1 MYNDNIEVWGF
12 KTFRP
17 FRIYWALEEFNLKY
31 KSYKIGSRT
40 GETQTKEYLEMN
52 PKGKIPFFRHENI
65 GISESVAA
73 MNYVVNNFEIPS
85 DFYVPTS
92 AKDKAKI
99 DEWSYM
105 CAMELDSLGVY
116 ILRRHQSV
124 ENGGLSNLY
133 GEAPNAVKSAKEH
146 VDRMLRACDRDVPNN
161 NWLFGDKPSCA
172 DIMFMSCLQ
181 VVKLYKL
188 EIKSDKINAYYERAV
203 TRKQYIKAMEESYGQ
218 PTLEKYILANQNK

>member
-1 MYNDNIEVWGF
+1 MKNNQIEVWGF

-31 KSYKIGSRT
+31 ISHKIGSRT
-40 GETQTKEYLEMN
+40 GETQTKKYLEMN
-52 PKGKIPFFRHENI
+52 PKGKIPFFKHNNI

-73 MNYVVNNFEIPS
+73 MNYVVCNFEAPS

-116 ILRRHQSV
+116 IMRRHQSV

-133 GEAPNAVKSAKEH
+133 GEAPNAVKTAKEH
-146 VDRMLRACDRDVPNN
+146 VDRMILACERDVPYD
-161 NWLFGDKPSCA
+161 NWLIGDRPSCA

-181 VVKLYKL
+181 VIKLYKID
-188 EIKSDKINAYYERAV
+188 IKSNKINAYYERAV
-203 TRKQYIKAMEESYGQ
+203 KRKQYINAMIESYGQ
-218 PTLEKYILANQNK
+218 PTLEKYILSNLK